1 MVKITINHTFEISK
15 NSSDEVKR
23 KILKEI
29 FTDEEIKN
37 IWNGLA
43 SWASYNQFE
52 ENPKEAKKYRK
63 LSQVFYS
70 WPKQK
75 KKLKKFLC

>member
-1 MVKITINHTFEISK
+1 MLNSKITIKKTFEISE

-29 FTDEEIKN
+29 FTDEEIQD

-63 LSQVFYS
+63 ISQVFYP

-75 KKLKKFLC
+75 KK

>member
-1 MVKITINHTFEISK
+1 LLNSKITIKKTFEISE

-29 FTDEEIKN
+29 FTDEEIQD

-63 LSQVFYS
+63 ISQVFY
-70 WPKQK
+70 P
-75 KKLKKFLC
+75 

>member
-1 MVKITINHTFEISK
+1 MVKITINHTFEISQD
-15 NSSDEVKR
+15 SSDEVKR

-29 FTDEEIKN
+29 FTDKEIED
-37 IWNGLA
+37 IWGGLA

-52 ENPKEAKKYRK
+52 KEDQKEAKKYRK

-70 WPKQK
+70 
-75 KKLKKFLC
+75 